1 MGKKGGSK
9 HLKRLPAPT
18 FWPIHKKEFKWVVK
32 PKPGPH
38 MKDRSFPLLLI
49 IREILGLA
57 KNRKEAKRI
66 LSENYFKVDGVIRK
80 KDTFS
85 VGLMDVLDI
94 SVIKKS
100 YRILPLRRKG
110 LGLHVID
117 GAEKDF
123 KLCKILNKTI
133 VKGGISQL
141 NLHDGRNILLKKS
154 DSEPIT
160 ENVIKT
166 HDVLKIDLPNSKILD
181 HLSFDVGAFA
191 IVENG
196 KNIGRWGEII
206 AIEKKG
212 ALQPSIVTLKDLED
226 NQFKTILNYVFP
238 IGKNE
243 PWISLPEEVKQ

>member
-18 FWPIHKKEFKWVVK
+18 FWPIHKKEFKWVIK

-49 IREILGLA
+49 LREILGLA

-66 LSENYFKVDGVIRK
+66 LSENHVKIDGVIRK

-85 VGLMDVLDI
+85 IGLMDVLDI
-94 SVIKKS
+94 PIIKKS
-100 YRILPLRRKG
+100 YRILPMRRRG

-117 GAEKDF
+117 GEEKDF
-123 KLCKILNKTI
+123 KLCKIMNKTV

-141 NLHDGRNILLKKS
+141 NLHDGRNILLRKS
-154 DSEPIT
+154 DPEKIT
-160 ENVIKT
+160 EDILKT
-166 HDVLKIDLPNSKILD
+166 HDVLKIDVPDSQILD
-181 HLSFDVGAFA
+181 HLSFDVGVFA

-206 AIEKKG
+206 DIEKKE
-212 ALQPSIVTLKDLED
+212 ALRPSIVTLKDSND
-226 NQFKTILNYVFP
+226 DQFKTILDYVFP
-238 IGKNE
+238 VGKTE
-243 PWISLPEEVKQ
+243 PWISLP

>member
-18 FWPIHKKEFKWVVK
+18 FWPIHKKEFKWVIK

-49 IREILGLA
+49 LREILGLA

-66 LSENYFKVDGVIRK
+66 LSENHVKIDGVIRK

-85 VGLMDVLDI
+85 IGLMDVLDI
-94 SVIKKS
+94 PIIKKS
-100 YRILPLRRKG
+100 YRILPMRRRG

-117 GAEKDF
+117 GEEKDF
-123 KLCKILNKTI
+123 KLCKIMNKTV

-141 NLHDGRNILLKKS
+141 NLHDGRNILLRKS
-154 DSEPIT
+154 DPEKIT
-160 ENVIKT
+160 EDILKT
-166 HDVLKIDLPNSKILD
+166 HDVLKIDVPDSQILD
-181 HLSFDVGAFA
+181 YLSFDVGVFA

-206 AIEKKG
+206 DIEKKE
-212 ALQPSIVTLKDLED
+212 ALRPSIVTLKDSND
-226 NQFKTILNYVFP
+226 DQFKTILDYVFP
-238 IGKNE
+238 VGKTE
-243 PWISLPEEVKQ
+243 PWISLPEEIKQ

>member
-9 HLKRLPAPT
+9 HLKRLSAPD
-18 FWPIHKKEFKWVVK
+18 FWPIHKKEFKWVIK
-32 PKPGPH
+32 PKPGSH

-49 IREILGLA
+49 LREILSLA
-57 KNRKEAKRI
+57 KNRKEAKCI
-66 LSENYFKVDGVIRK
+66 LSENHVKVDGVIRK

-85 VGLMDVLDI
+85 IGLMDVLDI
-94 SVIKKS
+94 SIINKS

-117 GAEKDF
+117 ETENDF

-133 VKGGISQL
+133 VKEGISQI
-141 NLHDGRNILLKKS
+141 NLHDGRNILLRKN
-154 DSEPIT
+154 DPEQVT
-160 ENVIKT
+160 ENIFKT
-166 HDVLKIDLPNSKILD
+166 HDVLKIDLPNSQILD
-181 HLSFDVGAFA
+181 YLSFDVGVFA

-212 ALQPSIVTLKDLED
+212 ALRPSIVTLKDLED
-226 NQFKTILNYVFP
+226 NHFKTILNYVFP
-238 IGKNE
+238 IGKNK
-243 PWISLPEEVKQ
+243 PWISLPEAVK

>member
-18 FWPIHKKEFKWVVK
+18 FWPIRKKEFKWVIK

-49 IREILGLA
+49 LREILGLA

-66 LSENYFKVDGVIRK
+66 LSENHVKIDGIIRK

-85 VGLMDVLDI
+85 IGLMDVLDI
-94 SVIKKS
+94 PIIKKS
-100 YRILPLRRKG
+100 YRILPMRRRG

-117 GAEKDF
+117 GEEKDF
-123 KLCKILNKTI
+123 KLCKIMNKTV

-141 NLHDGRNILLKKS
+141 NLHDGRNILLRKS
-154 DSEPIT
+154 DPEKIT
-160 ENVIKT
+160 EDILKT
-166 HDVLKIDLPNSKILD
+166 HDVLKIDVPDSQILD
-181 HLSFDVGAFA
+181 HLSFDVGVFA

-206 AIEKKG
+206 DIEKKE
-212 ALQPSIVTLKDLED
+212 ALRPSIVTLKDSND
-226 NQFKTILNYVFP
+226 DQFKTILDYVFP
-238 IGKNE
+238 VGKTE
-243 PWISLPEEVKQ
+243 PWISLPEEIKQ

>member
-18 FWPIHKKEFKWVVK
+18 FWPIHKKEFKWVIK

-49 IREILGLA
+49 LREILGLA

-66 LSENYFKVDGVIRK
+66 LSENHVKIDGVIRK

-85 VGLMDVLDI
+85 IGLMDVLDI
-94 SVIKKS
+94 PIIKKS
-100 YRILPLRRKG
+100 YRILPMRRRG

-117 GAEKDF
+117 GEEKDF
-123 KLCKILNKTI
+123 KLCKIMNKTV

-141 NLHDGRNILLKKS
+141 NLHDGRNILLRKS
-154 DSEPIT
+154 DPEKIT
-160 ENVIKT
+160 EDILKT
-166 HDVLKIDLPNSKILD
+166 HDVLKIDVPDSQILD
-181 HLSFDVGAFA
+181 YLSFDVGIFA

-206 AIEKKG
+206 DIEKKE
-212 ALQPSIVTLKDLED
+212 ALRPSIVTLKDSND
-226 NQFKTILNYVFP
+226 DQFKTILDYVFP
-238 IGKNE
+238 VGKTE
-243 PWISLPEEVKQ
+243 PWISLPEEIKQ